1 MLFRYVAGENT
12 LIQNVSKLS
21 PGHWMK
27 IDEEG
32 HVTEKPYYS
41 LNNLKTMSSENNLE
55 KSSQDYKKSQYG
67 SWYKKSAENK
77 KKAPDPQENS
87 FINRLKKLFKK

>member
-1 MLFRYVAGENT
+1 MFFNYQLAKK
-12 LIQNVSKLS
+12 LI
-21 PGHWMK
+21 H
-27 IDEEG
+27 
-32 HVTEKPYYS
+32 TEYCYYR

-77 KKAPDPQENS
+77 KKIPDPKGNS
-87 FINRLKKLFKK
+87 FINKLKEFFKK

>member
-1 MLFRYVAGENT
+1 MSISFW
-12 LIQNVSKLS
+12 LIFTKRLVPAFSC
-21 PGHWMK
+21 
-27 IDEEG
+27 
-32 HVTEKPYYS
+32 YYS

-77 KKAPDPQENS
+77 KKVPDKQENS
-87 FINRLKKLFKK
+87 FINKLKKLFKK

>member
-1 MLFRYVAGENT
+1 
-12 LIQNVSKLS
+12 
-21 PGHWMK
+21 
-27 IDEEG
+27 
-32 HVTEKPYYS
+32 
-41 LNNLKTMSSENNLE
+41 MSNENNLE

-87 FINRLKKLFKK
+87 FINKLKKLFKK